1 MRPIYVFAVAQVPVF
16 ISPWFLLLLVF
27 FGTGK
32 GATAQ
37 SFVLLASCVTVSLL
51 VHEFGHAMTARR
63 FGLGPTVLLH
73 GFGGLCA
80 HRPAARDR
88 DDALIVAAGPG
99 AGLLLF
105 LACLGVQQALMIWQ
119 PALLAERTVLANA
132 LKLMVWINLFW
143 SLANLIPLWPLDGGQ
158 LFRLGILR
166 MVGPDT
172 ARTIVH
178 GVGIALAAVIAALV
192 LYVFGKGGLFMAL
205 VLGFLGFQNLQA
217 LKASGG
223 GQVVRRNHK
232 SKKLRL
238 MEAFEAYDRED
249 FEEAARICHQVR
261 MDSDL
266 PPEVL
271 DSLWPLLGLATAHKG
286 EPEEA
291 LQWLRRAKMGPQ
303 VAQAMIVCL
312 TQLGRQAEA
321 RELVESPELETLSD
335 RVRRQLLDR
344 IETSG

>member
-1 MRPIYVFAVAQVPVF
+1 
-16 ISPWFLLLLVF
+16 
-27 FGTGK
+27 
-32 GATAQ
+32 
-37 SFVLLASCVTVSLL
+37 
-51 VHEFGHAMTARR
+51 
-63 FGLGPTVLLH
+63 
-73 GFGGLCA
+73 
-80 HRPAARDR
+80 
-88 DDALIVAAGPG
+88 
-99 AGLLLF
+99 
-105 LACLGVQQALMIWQ
+105 
-119 PALLAERTVLANA
+119 
-132 LKLMVWINLFW
+132 
-143 SLANLIPLWPLDGGQ
+143 
-158 LFRLGILR
+158 
-166 MVGPDT
+166 
-172 ARTIVH
+172 
-178 GVGIALAAVIAALV
+178 
-192 LYVFGKGGLFMAL
+192 MAL